1 MGLDFLLIICNKCNF
16 VKLVDDFDLYF
27 LRKKFFY
34 FFSFKIKESFNDM
47 ILKFKI
53 ILNLYLLSLKL

>member
-16 VKLVDDFDLYF
+16 VELVDDFDLYF

-53 ILNLYLLSLKL
+53 ILNLY